1 LEQTLLSIYV
11 PKVVLEAAKEY
22 ARQHNTTVSQLVRLY
37 LHYLSSQAG
46 LLKDAPITHRLSGM
60 LSHVFVKRKGDH
72 LLAEKGPTL
81 AFRPKL

>member
-22 ARQHNTTVSQLVRLY
+22 ARQHNTTVSHLVRLY

-60 LSHVFVKRKGDH
+60 LSQDVSVEDYDRYLESKYLGPGD
-72 LLAEKGPTL
+72 KS
-81 AFRPKL
+81 